1 MYTFA
6 IVALMAL
13 ATLKLV
19 DFLVDFLPE
28 TTTGVRSL
36 LTYIVGL
43 GGIWAADY
51 SMFEGFGATFRD
63 HGTSVWMTGFVVVG
77 MTSAWRAV
85 FGYLTHDHATLDET
99 LGEHHSLRKVA

>member
-13 ATLKLV
+13 ATVKLV

-28 TTTGVRSL
+28 TTGMRTLLTFVVGFAGMWILDFSMFDGFGMTIRDHTTGVW
-36 LTYIVGL
+36 V
-43 GGIWAADY
+43 
-51 SMFEGFGATFRD
+51 
-63 HGTSVWMTGFVVVG
+63 TGFMVAG

-99 LGEHHSLRKVA
+99 LGDHGTLRKVA

>member
-13 ATLKLV
+13 AVVKLV
-19 DFLVDFLPE
+19 DFMVDFLPE
-28 TTTGVRSL
+28 TTGIRTL
-36 LTYIVGL
+36 LTFVASF
-43 GGIWAADY
+43 GGMWVLDY
-51 SMFEGFGATFRD
+51 SMFEGFGVAVRD
-63 HGTSVWMTGFVVVG
+63 HVTGVWVTGFLVAG

-99 LGEHHSLRKVA
+99 LGDHGGLRKVA

>member
-13 ATLKLV
+13 AVVKLV

-28 TTTGVRSL
+28 TTGMRTL
-36 LTYIVGL
+36 LTLIL
-43 GGIWAADY
+43 SIGGVWILDF
-51 SMFEGFGATFRD
+51 SMFDGFATPVRD
-63 HGTSVWMTGFVVVG
+63 HAIGVWMTGFIIAG

-99 LGEHHSLRKVA
+99 LGEHHGLRKVA